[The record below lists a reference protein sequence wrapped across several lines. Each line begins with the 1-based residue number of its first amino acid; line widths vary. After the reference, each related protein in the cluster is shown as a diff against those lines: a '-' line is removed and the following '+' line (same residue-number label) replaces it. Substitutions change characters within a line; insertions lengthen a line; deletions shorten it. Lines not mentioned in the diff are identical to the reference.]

1 MCCNFSILKQTEN
14 GLLLFLKGCKNYQL
28 TYKNL
33 NFSLSKEELD
43 TLENYLLEIDIDYW
57 EEEYKNSIYTKK
69 IPIPTLQNN
78 FMILL
83 DRNEIEEL
91 LVLLDYTSKINLINP
106 KSIIQSLNWN

>member
-14 GLLLFLKGCKNYQL
+14 GVLLFLKGCQNYQL

-33 NFSLSKEELD
+33 NFSLSESELEA
-43 TLENYLLEIDIDYW
+43 LENYLEKIDIDYW
-57 EEEYKNSIYTKK
+57 EQEYKNSIYTKK
-69 IPIPTLQNN
+69 IPIPTLQKN

-83 DRNEIEEL
+83 DRNEIEEIKIL
-91 LVLLDYTSKINLINP
+91 MDYSSKINLINP